1 MACQSKGKG
10 SCGNNERIN
19 GGGCEKRSTVV
30 VKAILA
36 ASRCVITREAVPET
50 KDVDLGSLL
59 AKAKDTFLTILR
71 LVLYQKPRKLQAQ
84 MLIEKVVVDCRFFSL
99 LAVAGSLL
107 GSVLCFV
114 EGCFLVLESYYHYF
128 QTMSPGS
135 DHAQVVHLLI
145 EAIDMFLVGTAMII
159 IGTGLHIMFVGSRNM
174 RDRRMWLP
182 DSNLFGLFHL
192 KTLPTWLQM
201 DSISQAMSKMGHA
214 VMMILQVGLL
224 EKFKNVPLV
233 TGFDLACFAGALL
246 LSSACIFVLSRLS
259 VCDST

>member
-1 MACQSKGKG
+1 M
-10 SCGNNERIN
+10 
-19 GGGCEKRSTVV
+19 
-30 VKAILA
+30 
-36 ASRCVITREAVPET
+36 
-50 KDVDLGSLL
+50 
-59 AKAKDTFLTILR
+59 
-71 LVLYQKPRKLQAQ
+71 
-84 MLIEKVVVDCRFFSL
+84 
-99 LAVAGSLL
+99 
-107 GSVLCFV
+107 LCFV

-128 QTMSPGS
+128 HTMSPGS
-135 DHAQVVHLLI
+135 DHGQVIHLLI